1 MQLTYFAWPGGTSA
15 KWMPRMTPRR
25 DTEQLAWAMLHRVA
39 ERVREFTAAE
49 PFVET
54 APVVP
59 VDLRG
64 ESPGPIDAERFH
76 LKLLCRGP
84 VGRMLRILF
93 LAAGP

>member
-1 MQLTYFAWPGGTSA
+1 V
-15 KWMPRMTPRR
+15 K
-25 DTEQLAWAMLHRVA
+25 
-39 ERVREFTAAE
+39 
-49 PFVET
+49 T

-64 ESPGPIDAERFH
+64 ESPGTVDAERFH

-93 LAAGP
+93 LAVGP